1 MAKSMASGTFRLKGS
16 ALQKMAQGRGVPN
29 RHQVSL
35 EAGVSYP
42 TVDKY
47 LRQPETVGSIH
58 LRSLA
63 GILVDAMKM
72 SPEEALELRLG
83 DIFEFIP
90 RTNGA
95 E

>member
-1 MAKSMASGTFRLKGS
+1 
-16 ALQKMAQGRGVPN
+16 
-29 RHQVSL
+29 
-35 EAGVSYP
+35 
-42 TVDKY
+42 
-47 LRQPETVGSIH
+47 
-58 LRSLA
+58 LA